1 MLTIFV
7 ECIERMLHAP
17 QRKSSFSPVN
27 TTPVTTPVRLS
38 TPEFTDAVLSLKP
51 RTAVFDCDGTL
62 WSGDAGFGFMI
73 WSIET
78 GLLARDTAD
87 WIDSRHRAYRKGEV
101 SEYTICAEMTQ
112 VYKGLREQEVRQ
124 SAREYFRTHIEANI
138 FPELLALV
146 TELQKSGTD
155 IWAVSSTNNWVIEE
169 GVTRFNIPTNRV
181 LSACVNAHNGIILG
195 ELIDVPT
202 DETKAV
208 ALRRVGLPAP
218 DAVFG
223 NSIHDAAM
231 LKIAKHAF
239 PVNPTQ
245 ALADLSAEL
254 HWPVSYPASGIAA
267 RTK

>member
-1 MLTIFV
+1 MKAGPVVIKPP
-7 ECIERMLHAP
+7 A
-17 QRKSSFSPVN
+17 SP
-27 TTPVTTPVRLS
+27 PVRLS
-38 TPEFTDAVLSLKP
+38 AAEFSDAVLTLQPK
-51 RTAVFDCDGTL
+51 TAVFDCDGTL

-78 GLLARDTAD
+78 GLLSRETAD
-87 WIDSRHRAYRKGEV
+87 WLDSRHRAYRKGDV

-124 SAREYFRTHIEANI
+124 SAREYFHLHIEPNI
-138 FPELLALV
+138 FPEMMALV
-146 TELQKSGTD
+146 EDLNAEGTE

-169 GVTRFNIPTNRV
+169 GVARFNIPASRV
-181 LSACVNAHNGIILG
+181 LGARVAVDASGTISG
-195 ELIDVPT
+195 EIIDVPT
-202 DETKAV
+202 GDGKAS
-208 ALRRVGLPAP
+208 ALRRAGLPKP

-231 LKIAKHAF
+231 MEIGARAF

-245 ALADLSAEL
+245 ALADLSFGRD
-254 HWPVSYPASGIAA
+254 WPVFYPAAVLSD

>member
-1 MLTIFV
+1 MHSAHAACAATKV
-7 ECIERMLHAP
+7 EPLAV
-17 QRKSSFSPVN
+17 K
-27 TTPVTTPVRLS
+27 TTPIPTPIRLS
-38 TPEFTDAVLSLKP
+38 TDEFTQAVLSLKP

-87 WIDSRHRAYRKGEV
+87 WIDSRHRAYRKGDV
-101 SEYTICAEMTQ
+101 SEYTMCAEMTQ
-112 VYKGLREQEVRQ
+112 VYKGLREPEVRH
-124 SAREYFRTHIEANI
+124 SAREYFRTHVERNL
-138 FPELLALV
+138 FPEMVSLV
-146 TELQKSGTD
+146 KELQKSGTD

-169 GVTRFNIPTNRV
+169 GMTRFDIPANRV
-181 LSACVNAHNGIILG
+181 LAACVKIKDGIITG
-195 ELIDVPT
+195 DLIDVPT

-208 ALRRVGLPAP
+208 ALQRAGLPVP

-245 ALADLSAEL
+245 ALADLSAEAR
-254 HWPVSYPASGIAA
+254 WPVFFPSAVLED